1 MRRSRLLHSITHAHP
16 RHLVGEKGY
25 AHRAGARRFVK
36 YNGNLRGSE
45 PVLEACKGNAYVTTT
60 HVINSCIV
68 KASKL
73 TRVARV
79 YRGVAGG
86 VLPERFWTPNA
97 QGVRGGV
104 EMAFLSTTYD
114 RDVAMRAVRAPVVE
128 AEERGCRAL
137 ARGDGVEPFEAAQRR
152 VRVRAGAVVLLNV
165 LGHLRGEARA
175 AFLERP

>member
-1 MRRSRLLHSITHAHP
+1 M
-16 RHLVGEKGY
+16 
-25 AHRAGARRFVK
+25 
-36 YNGNLRGSE
+36 
-45 PVLEACKGNAYVTTT
+45 LEACKGNAYVTTT

-104 EMAFLSTTYD
+104 EPAFLSTTYD
-114 RDVAMRAVRAPVVE
+114 RGVAMHYASAPNKPAIVFEIQSAREPANRQRPPASTTCCRRACVT
-128 AEERGCRAL
+128 
-137 ARGDGVEPFEAAQRR
+137 R
-152 VRVRAGAVVLLNV
+152 VTR
-165 LGHLRGEARA
+165 
-175 AFLERP
+175 